1 MQDRPTYRPVYKAI
15 HRPLTVCG
23 VDRRLFFLSL
33 LMGWATATECAA
45 WGVLGSLAI
54 AWWQGSLSRESFWAS
69 VMGATR
75 VNCMILLILAGASY
89 MGTSMAYTGIPLALA
104 TWMVVD
110 PRSASAVT
118 PCTMKSALEPPAR

>member
-1 MQDRPTYRPVYKAI
+1 MLLIVF
-15 HRPLTVCG
+15 VF
-23 VDRRLFFLSL
+23 VSL

-54 AWWQGSLSRESFWAS
+54 AWWQGSLTWESFWAS

-89 MGTSMAYTGIPLALA
+89 MGTSMAYTGIPQALA
-104 TWMVVD
+104 AWVD
-110 PRSASAVT
+110 SACISA
-118 PCTMKSALEPPAR
+118 PMR